1 MIETMKTVKKSFPVV
16 GMSCAGCSARVDKPL
31 NKQPGIISA
40 SVNLSASM
48 ATVEYNPDECTPEQ
62 LKEAV
67 RKIGFDLI
75 IEETKEVQKEAE
87 EARKNHY
94 KILKI
99 KTLLAILLALPVSV
113 IAMLFHDMPYASHIM
128 AVLSA
133 VVVFGLGNGFFVNAF
148 KLLTKGGANMD
159 TLVALSTGISFLFS
173 LFNMFFPD
181 YLLRHGITPH
191 VYFEAASMIVAFI
204 LL

>member
-1 MIETMKTVKKSFPVV
+1 MKTVKKSFPVV
-16 GMSCAGCSARVDKPL
+16 GMSCAGCSARVDKTL

-40 SVNLSASM
+40 SVNLAAAM

-75 IEETKEVQKEAE
+75 IEEKKEVQKEAE
-87 EARKNHY
+87 EARKSHY

-113 IAMLFHDMPYASHIM
+113 IAMFFHDMPYASHIM

-133 VVVFGLGNGFFVNAF
+133 VVVFGLGNGWYILSFQSVQYVLSGLSSTSRNNSSCIFRSGIYDSSLYPF
-148 KLLTKGGANMD
+148 GTYIGG
-159 TLVALSTGISFLFS
+159 
-173 LFNMFFPD
+173 
-181 YLLRHGITPH
+181 
-191 VYFEAASMIVAFI
+191 
-204 LL
+204 